1 MPGRAI
7 SGPTHAPPARSLRQQ
22 YQEFLLQRIEEY
34 KDGLTREELLHI
46 GDEAITELEPTVN
59 EQYVLTEVLLL
70 EHVDRIIMRRLKL
83 PSYRRWRA
91 KYVALRQAQRE
102 PTHWGLEP
110 DSVLISRAR
119 RLTPGATV
127 LVVGA
132 ARTDIALYLAALEA
146 QVTLVDQDLAI
157 IELAENR
164 AATEQ
169 LAAQLEAF
177 VVRFGGWLPPCRPEL
192 VVLDPSTL
200 SDLSASTRNALFT
213 DLKAA
218 TPKGGTHII
227 LPTHAFASLPPEA
240 LNAHY
245 RDWIVERASR
255 GGNRR
260 QGFAATC
267 PACPNDT
274 QAVSN

>member
-1 MPGRAI
+1 MTP
-7 SGPTHAPPARSLRQQ
+7 SHALQGTSRTPARSLRQQ
-22 YQEFLLQRIEEY
+22 YQEFLMQRIEEY

-46 GDEAITELEPTVN
+46 GDEAITELEPSAAD
-59 EQYVLTEVLLL
+59 QYVLTEVLLL

-91 KYVALRQAQRE
+91 KYVALREAQRE
-102 PTHWGLEP
+102 PTHWGLEA
-110 DSVLISRAR
+110 DSPLIGRAR
-119 RLTPGATV
+119 RLAPGASA

-132 ARTDIALYLAALEA
+132 ARIDVALYLAALDA
-146 QVTLVDQDLAI
+146 HVVLVDQDLAVV
-157 IELAENR
+157 ELAENR

-192 VVLDPSTL
+192 VVLDPTTFNGVNTG
-200 SDLSASTRNALFT
+200 AREALVA

-218 TPKGGTHII
+218 TPNGGTHIV
-227 LPTHAFASLPPEA
+227 LPTRSGVSLPPDA
-240 LNAHY
+240 LHTHY
-245 RDWIVERASR
+245 RDWIVERIGR
-255 GGNRR
+255 GGKRL

-267 PACPNDT
+267 PACPSDT
-274 QAVSN
+274 ENVSD

>member
-1 MPGRAI
+1 M
-7 SGPTHAPPARSLRQQ
+7 
-22 YQEFLLQRIEEY
+22 QRIEEY

-46 GDEAITELEPTVN
+46 GDEAITELEPTTD

-83 PSYRRWRA
+83 PSYRRWRV

-102 PTHWGLEP
+102 PTHWGLET
-110 DSVLISRAR
+110 DSALISGAR
-119 RLTPGATV
+119 RLPPGATV

-132 ARTDIALYLAALEA
+132 TRSEVALYLAALEA
-146 QVTLVDQDLAI
+146 RVTLVDQDLAV

-177 VVRFGGWLPPCRPEL
+177 VVRFGGWLPPCRPAL
-192 VVLDPSTL
+192 VVLDPATL
-200 SDLSASTRNALFT
+200 SGLATDAREALVT

-218 TPKGGTHII
+218 TPSGGTHIV
-227 LPTHAFASLPPEA
+227 LPTRASASLPSEA
-240 LNAHY
+240 LHVHY
-245 RDWIVERASR
+245 RDWIVERGRR
-255 GGNRR
+255 GSHRLN
-260 QGFAATC
+260 GFAATC
-267 PACPNDT
+267 PACHDDAET
-274 QAVSN
+274 VSN